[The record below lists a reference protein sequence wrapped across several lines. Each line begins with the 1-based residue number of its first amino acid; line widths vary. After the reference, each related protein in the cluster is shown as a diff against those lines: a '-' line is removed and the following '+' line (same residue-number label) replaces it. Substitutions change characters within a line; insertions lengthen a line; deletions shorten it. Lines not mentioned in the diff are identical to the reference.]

1 MSVSARTSI
10 RLAVGVLTACLLL
23 TSSVSTV
30 LAGRAGADPEDPP
43 GRDLPAPPLAVVAPT
58 PSNWQP
64 KFPFPFDQTRRLVTD
79 ADINSEREMCQWF
92 NADYAELKLQIERFN
107 NSLMLRNGQWAAEGV
122 QERADA
128 VVANIDRSVDF
139 LSPRAQAL
147 TQSDDHAGDK
157 FFPIYEGQSFYI
169 LWQNLFNVSNG
180 IKGRQPTWVS
190 GPSFQR
196 VMHYGSKIERSHVC
210 R

>member
-1 MSVSARTSI
+1 MGTSVGTKTGGKCIAVVAALLM
-10 RLAVGVLTACLLL
+10 LAYG
-23 TSSVSTV
+23 STV
-30 LAGRAGADPEDPP
+30 VAGRAGANPEDPP
-43 GRDLPAPPLAVVAPT
+43 GRDLPAPRLPLVTPT
-58 PSNWQP
+58 ASNWQP
-64 KFPFPFDQTRRLVTD
+64 KYPFPFDQTRRFVTD
-79 ADINSEREMCQWF
+79 ADINAEREMCQWF
-92 NADYAELKLQIERFN
+92 NADYAPLKLQIERFN
-107 NSLMLRNGQWAAEGV
+107 NSMMLRNGQWNADGV

-128 VVANIDRSVDF
+128 VVANIDQSVDF
-139 LSPRAQAL
+139 LAPRAQAL

-157 FFPIYEGQSFYI
+157 FFPLYEGQSFYI

-180 IKGRQPTWVS
+180 IKGRQGTWFS

>member
-1 MSVSARTSI
+1 VSVSAGTSI
-10 RLAVGVLTACLLL
+10 RLAVGVLTTCLLL

-43 GRDLPAPPLAVVAPT
+43 GRDLPAPPLSVVTPS

-64 KFPFPFDQTRRLVTD
+64 KFPFPFDQTRRFVTD

-139 LSPRAQAL
+139 LAPRAQAL

-157 FFPIYEGQSFYI
+157 VFPIYEGQSFYI
-169 LWQNLFNVSNG
+169 VWQNLFNVSNG
-180 IKGRQPTWVS
+180 IKGRQPTWFS